1 MVELLENLL
10 SSQLGVRASNVGV
23 IAPYRKQ
30 VLQLRRLL
38 RARRLGTIRVGSVD
52 GTSNPADPHA

>member
-1 MVELLENLL
+1 MVELLESLL
-10 SSQLGVRASNVGV
+10 SSRLGVTRADIGV

-38 RARRLGTIRVGSVD
+38 RARRLWDIRVGSVD
-52 GTSNPADPHA
+52 GTLQLTE